1 MAICCKPQDFSIT
14 QSSLWQ
20 STGLVEVGEGT
31 NDRPKGHSTLP
42 LPVSALT
49 PTCISGLSEMRINKC
64 SSLTSQKSF
73 VARGNVTSL
82 EYDRL
87 NPFKLHN
94 VHPHTPFQKDLMTAD
109 VFMCPSTCDWLL
121 QLDQFNIGNEG
132 VPSAECPMSK
142 PLQQNY
148 LSWWTHKAAHVI
160 KNCAN
165 GDRDIQRQTH
175 TPVRHNIP
183 GRHTHKGNNLPT
195 HIPIRHTHTT
205 HTQHCREVLITFVW
219 VACWRQVKGH
229 RKWGGRN
236 CGRKL
241 VPLHRKWGHIL
252 KDSREHVHVRT
263 HTQ

>member
-49 PTCISGLSEMRINKC
+49 PTPSIDVHYRWSEPQTRDCNDTQTVSVGGPTDICISGLSEMRINKC

-109 VFMCPSTCDWLL
+109 VFMCPSTCDWTA
-121 QLDQFNIGNEG
+121 G
-132 VPSAECPMSK
+132 
-142 PLQQNY
+142 
-148 LSWWTHKAAHVI
+148 
-160 KNCAN
+160 
-165 GDRDIQRQTH
+165 
-175 TPVRHNIP
+175 
-183 GRHTHKGNNLPT
+183 
-195 HIPIRHTHTT
+195 PI
-205 HTQHCREVLITFVW
+205 
-219 VACWRQVKGH
+219 
-229 RKWGGRN
+229 
-236 CGRKL
+236 
-241 VPLHRKWGHIL
+241 
-252 KDSREHVHVRT
+252 
-263 HTQ
+263 